1 MPSSGS
7 SDSNL
12 KKTKTKLQGTT
23 IDISRSKSSSV
34 KKHQKES
41 LSGLSIDVKQFKPT
55 LKDVEKHS
63 VDILEMVPDEAPVL
77 PPAPLQ
83 IDNGDMLEDDA
94 IVALPGKDAKVKMGS
109 GITRGILGQGGMTRV
124 YKIWNGTLEME
135 RAVKI
140 PLPTGN
146 SDCYQRF
153 STEMKICSRLDHP
166 NIIKIFSVGEWN
178 NIPYIEMEYIDGVS
192 LDDLIKTHGQLP
204 PAVCCAIGIGIAR
217 ALRYAHK
224 HEFQVNGKKY
234 QGIIHRDLK
243 PANIMISK
251 EGNVKLMDFGIARPL
266 ETGIHTITDG
276 NIVGTMQYFSPEQL
290 DNNDLDGR
298 TDIYALGAIVYEMIT
313 GQKAFP
319 VSTLTMLIKKK
330 MLNEYKDFDEFE
342 GLTISSLLKEIA
354 RKCLNKEKDTR
365 FQNSEEL
372 VHSLERALP
381 AISKD
386 PAELIMLKFMS
397 DPIAWVNEWHKSPKT
412 RLIDLEDE
420 LAQKS
425 GVSIPGII
433 AIASGVTIVIAGVVF
448 SILKFSL

>member
-1 MPSSGS
+1 MPSNGS
-7 SDSNL
+7 SGEFTNKKQQL
-12 KKTKTKLQGTT
+12 KGTT
-23 IDISRSKSSSV
+23 IDISQTGSLKKSISS
-34 KKHQKES
+34 ES
-41 LSGLSIDVKQFKPT
+41 LTSLSIDVKSYKAKLAPKP
-55 LKDVEKHS
+55 KENVE
-63 VDILEMVPDEAPVL
+63 ILEVVSDSDPISTPIQVDA
-77 PPAPLQ
+77 
-83 IDNGDMLEDDA
+83 NDDISNDS
-94 IVALPGKDAKVKMGS
+94 IVALPGSDAKVRLGS
-109 GITRGILGQGGMTRV
+109 GVTRGVLGQGGMTRV

-146 SDCYQRF
+146 SDCYDRF

-178 NIPYIEMEYIDGVS
+178 KIPYIEMEYINGVA
-192 LDDLIKTHGQLP
+192 LDELIKTHGQLP
-204 PAVCCAIGIGIAR
+204 PAVCCAIALGIAK
-217 ALRYAHK
+217 ALKYAHK

-251 EGNVKLMDFGIARPL
+251 DGNVKLMDFGIARPL

-290 DNNDLDGR
+290 DNNDLDCR
-298 TDIYALGAIVYEMIT
+298 TDIYALGAILYEMLT

-354 RKCLNKEKDTR
+354 RKCLNKEKESR
-365 FQNSEEL
+365 FEDSEMLINSLKEAL
-372 VHSLERALP
+372 V

-386 PAELIMLKFMS
+386 SPDTIMNKFMS
-397 DPIAWVNEWHKSPKT
+397 DPIAWVTEWHKSPRT
-412 RLIDLEDE
+412 RLIDMEEDKNNQE
-420 LAQKS
+420 N
-425 GVSIPGII
+425 SIIK
-433 AIASGVTIVIAGVVF
+433 IASITTGVISALAAIIFLVF
-448 SILKFSL
+448 KLIS